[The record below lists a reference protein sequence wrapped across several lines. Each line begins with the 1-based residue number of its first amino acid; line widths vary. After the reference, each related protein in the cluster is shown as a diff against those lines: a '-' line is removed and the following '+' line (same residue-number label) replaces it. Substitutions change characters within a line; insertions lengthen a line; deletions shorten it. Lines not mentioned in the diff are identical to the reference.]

1 MKKQQYTILALIG
14 FFSFLALAYTGYV
27 SLSEQ
32 YSQDPGAETLSPSR
46 NGAVREFEAPDFT
59 VTDANGAKAS
69 LADFKG
75 KPMIINFWASWCPPC
90 KAEMPYFN
98 EAFQEL
104 GSDVQFV
111 MINQTD
117 GTRETVDIAKAFI
130 KEKGYAFPVYFDTTL
145 DASIA
150 YNATSLPS
158 TFFVNSEGMVVAAF
172 SGSITRDQLASG
184 IEMLYK

>member
-1 MKKQQYTILALIG
+1 MKRQQFTIIALIG

-27 SLSEQ
+27 SLRDQ
-32 YSQDPGAETLSPSR
+32 YSQDPASESLGSSR
-46 NGAVREFEAPDFT
+46 TGAVREFEAPDFT
-59 VTDANGAKAS
+59 VMDSGGNKAS

-75 KPMIINFWASWCPPC
+75 RPMIINFWASWCPPC

-104 GSDVQFV
+104 GSEVQFV

-117 GTRETVDIAKAFI
+117 GSRETVDIATSYI
-130 KEKGYAFPVYFDTTL
+130 KEQGYAFPVYFDTTL

-158 TFFVNSEGMVVAAF
+158 TFFVNSEGMMVAAF

-184 IEMLYK
+184 IEKLYK

>member
-1 MKKQQYTILALIG
+1 M
-14 FFSFLALAYTGYV
+14 
-27 SLSEQ
+27 
-32 YSQDPGAETLSPSR
+32 
-46 NGAVREFEAPDFT
+46 
-59 VTDANGAKAS
+59 
-69 LADFKG
+69 
-75 KPMIINFWASWCPPC
+75 
-90 KAEMPYFN
+90 
-98 EAFQEL
+98 
-104 GSDVQFV
+104 QFV